1 MSEESEE
8 TKRYRWTYIS
18 ALLIIGFLSLTSYVT
33 VDRLI
38 AQTAV
43 FAVVTNYGDR
53 QQLLTE
59 RVTNLALDYVHENNA
74 LARRGKHKQLK
85 TAIEELETIYLT
97 LTRGDEIQ
105 GIPALSSDGIDKVF
119 FGDPHQL
126 DMNMRLFITHTNDL
140 LAKPWAPDIARN
152 TYFVQLRTNA
162 SRHLLNALE
171 DLEREFDQEAKD
183 SILGL
188 RLILLAILILT
199 LSALLAIAIYVF
211 RPLFARIAKQQLEM
225 ISLAQTDPMTNLFNR
240 RYFMEN
246 ADAEIARHQRYGRKL
261 SVLALDI
268 DHFKNVND
276 TYGHSVGDE
285 AIIHTVRVCQENLR
299 KNDIMGRTGG
309 EEFTI
314 LLPETGIAEATL
326 VAEKLRRS
334 IAESKIKPTSKEVGT
349 IRLTVS
355 IGVANLKEED
365 VSFFDLH
372 KRADTCLYAAKN
384 QGRDRVIDDTGVTS
398 LQEMKVNEVNKRH

>member
-1 MSEESEE
+1 MSDEREE
-8 TKRYRWTYIS
+8 TRRYRWTYVS
-18 ALLIIGFLSLTSYVT
+18 ALLIVAFLSLASYIT

-38 AQTAV
+38 AQSALFTA
-43 FAVVTNYGDR
+43 VTNYGDR

-59 RVTNLALDYVHENNA
+59 RVTNLALDYVHEYNA

-85 TAIEELETIYLT
+85 AAVAELETIYLT
-97 LTRGDEIQ
+97 LTRGDEKQ

-126 DMNMRLFITHTNDL
+126 DLNMRLFVTHTNDL

-152 TYFVQLRTNA
+152 TYFVNLRTNA

-171 DLEREFDQEAKD
+171 DLESEFGQEAED
-183 SILGL
+183 AILSL
-188 RLILLAILILT
+188 RLILLAILVLT
-199 LSALLAIAIYVF
+199 LLALIAIAVFVF
-211 RPLFARIAKQQLEM
+211 RPLFARIARQQQEM
-225 ISLAQTDPMTNLFNR
+225 ISLAQTDPMTNLYNR

-246 ADAEIARHQRYGRKL
+246 ADAEIARHQRYGRTL

-314 LLPETGIAEATL
+314 LLPETGIGEATL

-334 IAESKIKPTSKEVGT
+334 IAESKIIPTSKEVGT

-355 IGVANLKEED
+355 IGVANLNDDDE
-365 VSFFDLH
+365 SFFDLH
-372 KRADTCLYAAKN
+372 KRADACLYTAKN
-384 QGRDRVIDDTGVTS
+384 QGRDRVIDDIGVTTAQTKAEDS
-398 LQEMKVNEVNKRH
+398 DKRR